1 MAGTVRIGTSG
12 WSYAHW
18 LKGAFYPRGVY
29 GSKCLDFYA
38 ERFPTVEINSTYYRL
53 PRTAAAERWRLVA
66 PRGFVYAVKMW
77 QMVTHRK
84 RLAGVEDDLERF
96 FAATGELGETFGPLL
111 VQLPPSFRAEPARLE
126 DFAACCN
133 RAWRRRF
140 GRRRLRAAVEFR
152 HRSWDDPL
160 TRGLLGRLG
169 WSLVLAD
176 MGDFAIDEPL
186 ESGFVYVRR
195 HGPGGGDTSYDDRRL
210 ARLAERIRR
219 WSAAGRDAYVY
230 FNNDAHAHAP
240 RNAARLAELARG

>member
-1 MAGTVRIGTSG
+1 MAGKVRIGTSG

-29 GSKCLDFYA
+29 GGKCLGFYA
-38 ERFPTVEINSTYYRL
+38 ERFSSVEINSTYYRL
-53 PRTAAAERWRLVA
+53 PRAGAAERWRLVT
-66 PRGFVYAVKMW
+66 PRTFVYAVKMW

-84 RLAGVEDDLERF
+84 RLAGVAEDLERF
-96 FAATGELGETFGPLL
+96 FAATGELGEKFGPLL
-111 VQLPPSFRAEPARLE
+111 VQLPPSFRAEPSRLE
-126 DFAACCN
+126 DFAARCQS
-133 RAWRRRF
+133 AWQQRF

-152 HRSWDDPL
+152 HRSWNAPP

-176 MGDFAIDEPL
+176 MGDFAVDEPL

-195 HGPGGGDTSYDDRRL
+195 HGPGGGDTSYGDDRL
-210 ARLAERIRR
+210 ARLAERIRQ
-219 WSAAGRDAYVY
+219 WSAAGRDVYVY

-240 RNAARLAELARG
+240 RNAARLDELVRA